1 MSFVWMKLCVLAF
14 VATVVFCACPNSWSH
29 YEDKCFFLSR
39 DNETFADS
47 LKLCEVI
54 GRQYGRSASLATV
67 DDAKTQQFL
76 TDLMI
81 KINSIGM
88 YIGLNDLVTE
98 GTFHWVANG
107 KQATYFNWGPT
118 QPNNRGGNE
127 NCVAMRVDPVIGF
140 NYSWTDGPCTVPT
153 TYICEMVL
161 YENRRKKFDKVKVR
175 ATVANFFQIYI
186 KALKLCEVIGRQYGR
201 SASLATVDDAK
212 TQQFLTDL
220 MIKINSIGMYIG
232 LNDLVTEG
240 TFHWVANGKQATYF
254 NWGPTQPN
262 NRGGNENC
270 VAMRVDP
277 VIGFNYSWTDGPC
290 TVPTTYICEMVFF
303 LSLVQNGLKVFS
315 LIRLPR
321 DPWTHYKDKCFFLSR
336 DNETFA
342 DSLKLCEVIG
352 RQYGR
357 SASLATVDDA
367 KTQQFLADLMIKINS
382 IGMYIGLNDLVT
394 EGTFHWVANGK
405 QATYFNWGPTQPNN
419 RGGNENCVAMTVD
432 PVMGFNYSWTDDPC
446 TVPLTYICEMVA
458 ADIGNLLG

>member
-1 MSFVWMKLCVLAF
+1 MSFVCMKICVLAF
-14 VATVVFCACPNSWSH
+14 VATVVFCACPTSWSH
-29 YEDKCFFLSR
+29 YGDKCFFLSR

-76 TDLMI
+76 ANLMI

-98 GTFHWVANG
+98 GEFHWIANG

-153 TYICEMVL
+153 TYICEMVWSH
-161 YENRRKKFDKVKVR
+161 YGDKC
-175 ATVANFFQIYI
+175 FFLSRDNETF
-186 KALKLCEVIGRQYGR
+186 ADSLKLCEVIGRQYGR

-212 TQQFLTDL
+212 TQQFLANL

-240 TFHWVANGKQATYF
+240 EFHWISNGKQATYF

-290 TVPTTYICEMVFF
+290 TVPTTYICEMV
-303 LSLVQNGLKVFS
+303 
-315 LIRLPR
+315 
-321 DPWTHYKDKCFFLSR
+321 
-336 DNETFA
+336 
-342 DSLKLCEVIG
+342 
-352 RQYGR
+352 
-357 SASLATVDDA
+357 
-367 KTQQFLADLMIKINS
+367 
-382 IGMYIGLNDLVT
+382 
-394 EGTFHWVANGK
+394 
-405 QATYFNWGPTQPNN
+405 
-419 RGGNENCVAMTVD
+419 
-432 PVMGFNYSWTDDPC
+432 
-446 TVPLTYICEMVA
+446 A